1 MEKQIKVKPCMQYYH
16 ETSQYFTVKGWLLY
30 FKSLEKITGMQEF
43 KIKFFLEDT
52 SLGVVLI

>member
-1 MEKQIKVKPCMQYYH
+1 MQYYH